1 MLSQHQHHQQQ
12 QQQQQQQQHQHHALA
27 SAMASVSSL
36 QDRKKDIIAEA
47 MREEKIFEEI
57 NRSVDKKP
65 VITSIP
71 TTTAASSESS
81 RPTPVAIKS
90 EPNTST
96 TPKLPEAG
104 PSNPKPGTSGMAGGS
119 GTPNNPMVSTRG
131 RGAGRPPMR
140 QQQQQIMPRLQL
152 LEEEDDGL
160 TCRMCLQVFFESIR

>member
-1 MLSQHQHHQQQ
+1 
-12 QQQQQQQQHQHHALA
+12 
-27 SAMASVSSL
+27 MASVSSL

-47 MREEKIFEEI
+47 MREEKIFEEL

-65 VITSIP
+65 IITSIP
-71 TTTAASSESS
+71 TTTTAASSESS

-104 PSNPKPGTSGMAGGS
+104 PSTSSASNPKPGTSGM
-119 GTPNNPMVSTRG
+119 TPNSMVSGRG

-160 TCRMCLQVFFESIR
+160 TCRMCLQVQNHYEIEFSYLIDWYKTKPNPTIIWNLFLH

>member
-1 MLSQHQHHQQQ
+1 
-12 QQQQQQQQHQHHALA
+12 
-27 SAMASVSSL
+27 MASVPSL

-65 VITSIP
+65 IISSIP
-71 TTTAASSESS
+71 TTTVASSEPS

-104 PSNPKPGTSGMAGGS
+104 PSTSSNPKPGTSGMAGVS
-119 GTPNNPMVSTRG
+119 GTPHNPMVSTRG

-160 TCRMCLQVFFESIR
+160 TCRMCLQVQKNETVFYETISIKRTGNF